1 MRKQFSTKRVW
12 MAGVLSVCMAAGAV
26 HEAGRE
32 SGVVIQPKTIH
43 AGEPFT
49 FAVTGSVS
57 GEVVEVKTVS
67 GEVVERGKTDKL
79 GRVFLPVGLSAGAY
93 LVTSA
98 LHRTPQSMT
107 VTSAAPTPAQ
117 AEPLRLGQMPE
128 AINIS
133 EPLRLNGY
141 GFSPNAADMT
151 VNGAP
156 ALAATS
162 NEIVTG
168 PYSQKPG
175 MTELAVVN
183 QATGETVKSD
193 PVLAYHLQGHL
204 EQRKLITGQ
213 QTALRLNFEPSNIPV
228 MVRAAVASGPVNFG
242 QGRTETVVAVTNGA
256 ALIPVHANLG
266 AMGLFELEWFW
277 ERVMEAAEK
286 ALADAAALANSPRSL
301 LQKKADACA
310 SASALSENSQNKK
323 DLSKEAELD
332 GKAAKDDKNWDKDG
346 KPKDAKKF
354 GDFLNAEI
362 ARLER
367 IAKKEGSGAAAGK
380 IAEAIAAA
388 YEAGRAAGLDL
399 KSGKK

>member
-1 MRKQFSTKRVW
+1 MRKQNSIGMTV
-12 MAGVLSVCMAAGAV
+12 VLSVLVAAALQGAV

-49 FAVTGSVS
+49 FAASGTVE

-67 GEVVERGKTDKL
+67 GEVVQRGKSDKL
-79 GRVFLPVGLSAGAY
+79 GRVCLAAGLPAGAY
-93 LVTSA
+93 LVSKQTMVVGPAST
-98 LHRTPQSMT
+98 TPT
-107 VTSAAPTPAQ
+107 Q
-117 AEPLRLGQMPE
+117 AEPLRLGRIPE
-128 AINIS
+128 AINVS
-133 EPLRLNGY
+133 EPLRLTGY

-156 ALAATS
+156 VLAATS
-162 NEIVTG
+162 SEIVSG
-168 PYSQKPG
+168 PYAQKPG
-175 MTELAVVN
+175 MQNLTIAN

-213 QTALRLNFEPSNIPV
+213 QTALRLNFEPSNVPV
-228 MVRAAVASGPVNFG
+228 MVRAAVTEGPVNFG
-242 QGRTETVVAVTNGA
+242 QGRTETLVAMNNGA
-256 ALIPVHANLG
+256 ALIPVHANIG
-266 AMGLFELEWFW
+266 SAGPFELEWVFAK
-277 ERVMEAAEK
+277 VMEAVAQI
-286 ALADAAALANSPRSL
+286 AAGTPRAL

-310 SASALSENSQNKK
+310 AASALSENSQNKK

-332 GKAAKDDKNWDKDG
+332 GKAAKDDKNWNKDG
-346 KPKDAKKF
+346 TPKDAKKF

-367 IAKKEGSGAAAGK
+367 IAKKEGHGAAAGK

-388 YEAGRAAGLDL
+388 YEAGTSAGLDL
-399 KSGKK
+399 KSSKK